1 MDELWSSFH
10 SRHRLQPLPAS
21 SLFLLPLT
29 AERDLRSLT
38 NSTHECEQNKKEVE
52 KKKDVKNRIKN
63 KQNNKQTAEV
73 TAKHLKINRS
83 VRAHL
88 IKYVCLLWACR
99 IGMWGSSI
107 SLSICVYIFN
117 FIFITCVSCVDSG
130 ELTDFFF
137 VKTCKG
143 RSGLMIEWGQGV
155 VGLHITQRPLTKRGQ
170 SVINFLTAT

>member
-38 NSTHECEQNKKEVE
+38 NSTHECEQHKKKKKNKKEVE

-88 IKYVCLLWACR
+88 MKYVCLLWACR
-99 IGMWGSSI
+99 IGMWGSCI
-107 SLSICVYIFN
+107 SLSLYLRLHLQLYLYHMRVLRWF
-117 FIFITCVSCVDSG
+117 
-130 ELTDFFF
+130 
-137 VKTCKG
+137 
-143 RSGLMIEWGQGV
+143 WGIDRFLLRQDV
-155 VGLHITQRPLTKRGQ
+155 QR
-170 SVINFLTAT
+170 A

>member
-38 NSTHECEQNKKEVE
+38 NSTHECEQHKKKKNKKEVE

-88 IKYVCLLWACR
+88 IKYVCLLWACH
-99 IGMWGSSI
+99 IGMWGSCI
-107 SLSICVYIFN
+107 SLSLSASTSSTLSLSHACLALILGNWQISSLPRRAKGVAGWWSSGSRGLWVY
-117 FIFITCVSCVDSG
+117 T
-130 ELTDFFF
+130 
-137 VKTCKG
+137 
-143 RSGLMIEWGQGV
+143 
-155 VGLHITQRPLTKRGQ
+155 
-170 SVINFLTAT
+170 